1 VRERLSVDSPVASG
15 TIALFLPSLA
25 GGGAERVFVELAN
38 EFAARGSRVDLV
50 LASATGPF
58 LPEVAPGVRVVDLG
72 AARVSRA
79 LPRLARYLRT
89 ARPSAILSAL
99 DHANVI
105 AILARL
111 FARSGTRVV
120 ISVRSMPS
128 QVYPGT
134 GFGKGRFLPWL
145 MRRTYRRADA
155 IVANSRSVAVD
166 VARLLGI
173 SVERVH
179 VIYNPLNLNRIE
191 QQSREPI
198 AHDWLVEGAPPV
210 VLAVGSLT
218 SHKDFGTLIRAFA
231 ILRSHRPCRL
241 VLLGDGPERQEL
253 ESLAARL
260 GVSGDILMPGFDLNP
275 FAWMRRAKLFV
286 SSSLTEGCP
295 NALMQALA
303 IGIPIVS
310 TDSVGG
316 AGELLEA
323 GRWGRVVAVVSP
335 EALAASMAERLE
347 SNANT
352 DGRIRAADFAHERIA
367 SQYLEVLI
375 PAEQRQ

>member
-1 VRERLSVDSPVASG
+1 VASPIASG

-50 LASATGPF
+50 LASANGPY

-72 AARVSRA
+72 STRVARA
-79 LPRLARYLRT
+79 LPRLVRYLRS
-89 ARPSAILSAL
+89 AQPAAILSAL

-111 FARSGTRVV
+111 FARTRTRVV
-120 ISVRSMPS
+120 ISVRSVPS
-128 QVYPGT
+128 QVYPKSGL
-134 GFGKGRFLPWL
+134 GKGRFLLWL
-145 MRRTYRRADA
+145 MRRTYRHADA
-155 IVANSRSVAVD
+155 IIANSRSVAQD
-166 VARLLGI
+166 VAQLLGI
-173 SVERVH
+173 PVERVH

-191 QQSREPI
+191 QQSREPV
-198 AHDWLVEGAPPV
+198 AHDWLAEGKPPV
-210 VLAVGSLT
+210 LLGVGSLT
-218 SHKDFGTLIRAFA
+218 GRKDFSTLIHAFA
-231 ILRSHRPCRL
+231 ILRSRRPCRL
-241 VLLGDGPERQEL
+241 VILGEGPERREL

-260 GVSGDILMPGFDLNP
+260 GVSGDVLMPGFDPNP

-303 IGIPIVS
+303 IGTPIVS

-323 GRWGRVVAVVSP
+323 GRWGRVVAAGSP
-335 EALAASMAERLE
+335 EALAASIAESLDVDTCR
-347 SNANT
+347 
-352 DGRIRAADFAHERIA
+352 DGRIRAADFTHERIA
-367 SQYLEVLI
+367 RQYLEVLI
-375 PAEQRQ
+375 PVEQHA